1 MLLAVA
7 TTVLWS
13 FGSVPTLR
21 AADGDSAEIARL
33 KAEIEQLKGRLPSQS
48 HAMMDV
54 GYHFSNLWFAGQKK
68 NWSLAQ
74 FYLDE
79 TRSHLR
85 WAVRIIPV
93 RKTTSGEVDLRG
105 LLEAV
110 DHGGLAEVGKAI
122 TARNSTAFETAY
134 KQTLDGCYT
143 CHKAAEKPYLRPRIP
158 DVPEATIIDFDPAPT
173 TP

>member
-1 MLLAVA
+1 MLLMLV
-7 TTVLWS
+7 TTAFWS
-13 FGSVPTLR
+13 FGSMPTLR
-21 AADGDSAEIARL
+21 AADGDNAEMTKLR
-33 KAEIEQLKGRLPSQS
+33 AEIEQLKGRLPSQS

-68 NWSLAQ
+68 NWPLAQ
-74 FYLDE
+74 FYLEE

-85 WAVRIIPV
+85 WAVRIISV

-110 DHGGLAEVGKAI
+110 DHAGLAEVGKAI
-122 TARNSTAFETAY
+122 AGRNPSAFETAY

-143 CHKAAEKPYLRPRIP
+143 CHKAAEKPYLRLRIP
-158 DVPEATIIDFDPAPT
+158 DVPETRIIDFDPFPASP
-173 TP
+173 

>member
-1 MLLAVA
+1 MLLALA
-7 TTVLWS
+7 TTALWS
-13 FGSVPTLR
+13 FGGAPTSR
-21 AADGDSAEIARL
+21 AADGDNAEIARL

-68 NWSLAQ
+68 NWPLAQ
-74 FYLDE
+74 FYLHE

-110 DHGGLAEVGKAI
+110 DHAGLTEIGKAI
-122 TARNSTAFETAY
+122 TSKNSAAFDNAY
-134 KQTLDGCYT
+134 KQTLEGCYT

-158 DVPEATIIDFDPAPT
+158 DLPEAKIIDFDPLPT
-173 TP
+173 SP